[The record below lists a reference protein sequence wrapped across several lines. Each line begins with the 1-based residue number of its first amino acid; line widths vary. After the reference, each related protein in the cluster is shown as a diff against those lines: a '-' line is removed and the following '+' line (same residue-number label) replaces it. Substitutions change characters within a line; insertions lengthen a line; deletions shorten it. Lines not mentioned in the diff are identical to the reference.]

1 MTNTQKV
8 QEKVFHNGESY
19 FSSLLHDIQQAKQSI
34 DIEVYIFTK
43 DRLGRRILRAL
54 LAAAKQRKLR
64 VRLLVDGVGSP
75 FWGGKL
81 VRQLEKS
88 GIKTKVFH
96 PLPWDIGQW
105 QRSTTRLPFL
115 LHILYMFS
123 KINSR
128 NHRKSVIIDG
138 KIAYIGSINI
148 DKRHLSRHSGG
159 QNWRDTAIRLK
170 GYDLAAMLE
179 AFNSAWDQRH
189 QWGHSFEKLCQN
201 KIRLNYQPKARF
213 FYYKSLLKA
222 LAKAKHRVW
231 ITNAYFIPNHLFL
244 LKIKKLSKQGI
255 DVRLIVTEK
264 SDIQGMKWAANSL
277 YNNLL
282 HAGIKIYE
290 YKPSIL
296 HAKTII
302 IDDHVIVG
310 SSNLNHRSLLHDLE
324 VDVAVE
330 STEAKK
336 AVIEQFLLDIAHSQ
350 TITLENIP
358 VMSWYQRCI
367 GGFFVF
373 FKYWM

>member
-1 MTNTQKV
+1 MANTQKA

-19 FSSLLHDIQQAKQSI
+19 FSSLLRDIQQAKQSI

-54 LAAAKQRKLR
+54 LHAAKHRKLQ

-81 VRQLEKS
+81 VRKLEKS

-105 QRSTTRLPFL
+105 RRSTTRLPFL
-115 LHILYMFS
+115 LHVLYMFS

-128 NHRKSVIIDG
+128 NHRKCVIIDG

-148 DKRHLSRHSGG
+148 DKRHLSSRSGG

-170 GYDLAAMLE
+170 GYNLDDMRE

-189 QWGHSFEKLCQN
+189 QWGNSLENLCQQ
-201 KIRLNYQPKARF
+201 KIRLNCRPKFRF
-213 FYYKSLLKA
+213 FYYKNLLKS
-222 LAKAKHRVW
+222 LAKTKRRVW

-244 LKIKKLSKQGI
+244 IKIKKLAKQGV
-255 DVRLIVTEK
+255 DVRLMVPEK
-264 SDIQGMKWAANSL
+264 SDVSGMQWAANSL
-277 YNNLL
+277 YKNLI

-290 YKPSIL
+290 YRPSML

-302 IDDHVIVG
+302 IDDQVIVG

-324 VDVAVE
+324 VDVTLE
-330 STEAKK
+330 SAEAKQ
-336 AVIEQFLLDIAHSQ
+336 AVIRQFIRDIADSQ
-350 TITLENIP
+350 AITLENIP
-358 VMSWYQRCI
+358 VMTWHKRFVA
-367 GGFFVF
+367 GFFVL

>member
-1 MTNTQKV
+1 MTNTQKA
-8 QEKVFHNGESY
+8 QEKVFHTGESY
-19 FSSLLHDIQQAKQSI
+19 FSSLLRDIQQAKQSI

-43 DRLGRRILRAL
+43 DQLGRSILRAL
-54 LAAAKQRKLR
+54 LAAAKNRKLK

-81 VRQLEKS
+81 VRKLEKS

-105 QRSTTRLPFL
+105 QRSTTKLPFL

-148 DKRHLSRHSGG
+148 DKRHLSSRSGG

-170 GYDLAAMLE
+170 GYDLHTMRE

-189 QWGHSFEKLCQN
+189 QWGASLEHLCQQ
-201 KIRLNYQPKARF
+201 KIRLNYRPKARF
-213 FYYKSLLKA
+213 FYYKNLLKA
-222 LAKAKHRVW
+222 LAKAKNRVW

-244 LKIKKLSKQGI
+244 RKIKKLAKQGV
-255 DVRLIVTEK
+255 DVRLMVPEK
-264 SDIQGMKWAANSL
+264 SDVPGMQWAANSL
-277 YNNLL
+277 YKKLI
-282 HAGIKIYE
+282 HAGVKIYE
-290 YKPSIL
+290 YRPSML

-302 IDDHVIVG
+302 IDDNVIVG

-324 VDVAVE
+324 VDVALE
-330 STEAKK
+330 STEAKQT
-336 AVIEQFLLDIAHSQ
+336 VVTQFIRDIADSQ
-350 TITLENIP
+350 AITLENIP
-358 VMSWYQRCI
+358 TMSWRKRFV
-367 GGFFVF
+367 GGFFVV